1 MNKLQSL
8 VLVITLLVGSV
19 SVATA
24 QDFDKGFEAYNAGD
38 YQTALIYCLTSAP
51 VGQI

>member
-8 VLVITLLVGSV
+8 VLVITLLVGSM

-24 QDFDKGFEAYNAGD
+24 QDYDKGVAAAQSGDTCDTDYNLNVRYKRG
-38 YQTALIYCLTSAP
+38 
-51 VGQI
+51 G